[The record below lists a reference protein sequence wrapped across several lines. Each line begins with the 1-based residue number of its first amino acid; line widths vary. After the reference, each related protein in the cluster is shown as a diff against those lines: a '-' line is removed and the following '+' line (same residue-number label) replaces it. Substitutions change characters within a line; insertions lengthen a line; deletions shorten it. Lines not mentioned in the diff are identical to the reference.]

1 MKLYFNVINSRKK
14 ANFMILYYLNDSD
27 DNYTFDLDEGCK
39 IDDDKNP
46 NKDSISFKSNGINV
60 KSFKENDI
68 NFYITGALYERNEN
82 SNETI
87 NNTCFLQERN
97 VSYVNKTFS
106 SYNNT
111 DKKSSNWTLV
121 FNGIPNDQNLTY
133 DLRLQIVASINS
145 DNSKEEYLTFTKKVD
160 LTRMKN
166 DQPKQN
172 ENSWLKWGIP
182 VIVVGGVIFIIVL
195 VFFVIKFFR
204 LQKTNTN
211 LRQEM
216 VSMAFSN
223 EIQKNVLTKDMQSS
237 KNESDYES
245 TFI

>member
-1 MKLYFNVINSRKK
+1 
-14 ANFMILYYLNDSD
+14 
-27 DNYTFDLDEGCK
+27 
-39 IDDDKNP
+39 
-46 NKDSISFKSNGINV
+46 
-60 KSFKENDI
+60 
-68 NFYITGALYERNEN
+68 
-82 SNETI
+82 
-87 NNTCFLQERN
+87 
-97 VSYVNKTFS
+97 
-106 SYNNT
+106 
-111 DKKSSNWTLV
+111 
-121 FNGIPNDQNLTY
+121 
-133 DLRLQIVASINS
+133 
-145 DNSKEEYLTFTKKVD
+145 
-160 LTRMKN
+160 MKN
-166 DQPKQN
+166 DQPKSN